1 MKNKGNSFFFQS
13 VHALLTKAGIFVL
26 VFATGILSARFLG
39 AEGKGIV
46 AFFLAISAMVIPLGD
61 LGVKQSTAYFLG
73 NNHFKEKKIL
83 ANLKGLYYVT
93 SLLCLLIMFLIYE
106 GMNIF
111 QTYGYAIPLIFLSI
125 IPVTLYERYAQ
136 GLLIA
141 KKQIERINYLSLA
154 EKFSTLV
161 LLIGLIGVLEWGVL
175 GVGVSFL
182 IAKIFVFLL
191 IIIWVGKFFNAKA
204 KIDSL
209 ISKKTLQ
216 MGVVF
221 SLALFIIQLHY
232 RIDMIMLGRLQN
244 DTSLGIYSVGVNVCE
259 LLKEIPLSLGLVL
272 FSRSTNWSIH
282 DVKNSIEKTALLAR
296 ISFTILFVGAFLLAA
311 LSRWAI
317 PFLYG
322 NEFYNSTLV
331 IYWLLPGMVILA
343 VFLIL
348 NLFVAG
354 QGKPQYSLYAFLP
367 SLFLN
372 VILNYFLIPK
382 YDYLGAAVGS
392 TISYTFATIL
402 YIWIVSRAY
411 PISIKDLFI
420 VKWKDVEYLLGS
432 FYFQKKTV
440 IL

>member
-1 MKNKGNSFFFQS
+1 MKSKGNSFFYQS
-13 VHALLTKAGIFVL
+13 VHALFTKAGIFVL

-73 NNHFKEKKIL
+73 NKHFKEKEIL
-83 ANLKGLYYVT
+83 ANLKGMYYVT

-106 GMNIF
+106 GMEIF
-111 QTYGYAIPLIFLSI
+111 QTYGYAVPLMFLSI

-141 KKQIERINYLSLA
+141 EKQIERINYLSLI
-154 EKFSTLV
+154 EKISTFV
-161 LLIGLIGVLEWGVL
+161 LLIGLIGVLDWGVW
-175 GVGVSFL
+175 GVGMSFL
-182 IAKIFVFLL
+182 IAKVFVFFL
-191 IIIWVGKFFNAKA
+191 IIVWVGKFFNAKA
-204 KIDSL
+204 KIDFL
-209 ISKKTLQ
+209 ISQKTLQ

-282 DVKNSIEKTALLAR
+282 DVKNSIEKTTLLAR
-296 ISFTILFVGAFLLAA
+296 ISFTILFGGAFLLAA
-311 LSRWAI
+311 LSSWAI

-331 IYWLLPGMVILA
+331 IYWLLPGMVILG

-367 SLFLN
+367 SLLLN
-372 VILNYFLIPK
+372 VILNYFLIPQ

-392 TISYTFATIL
+392 TISYTFATFL
-402 YIWIVSRAY
+402 YIWIVSKAY

-420 VKWKDVEYLLGS
+420 VKWKDVEYLLGAV
-432 FYFQKKTV
+432 YFPKKTV
-440 IL
+440 FL